1 MGYVGSFLEKAVYCT
16 TGKQQSLLLQHS
28 SYGEEFYH
36 FNGRSVPEGARWAG
50 PPPGCVSRAAS
61 RAALGGGGAAAFK
74 EPDG

>member
-36 FNGRSVPEGARWAG
+36 FNGRSVPEG
-50 PPPGCVSRAAS
+50 
-61 RAALGGGGAAAFK
+61 LGGLGRRLAV
-74 EPDG
+74 